1 MACQSRLP
9 DAGSPMLSQLAS
21 RHWVSLHGLI
31 TVLAIGIFLISTH
44 TFKQRRHPSAS
55 IAWFVSLVLLPYA
68 ALPLYLLVGNR
79 KLLRPVLPRHATPAH
94 AALHPFSASLA
105 QTYALARTLDLP
117 APSTYAQFTLHAD
130 GQASLAALRHGIAS
144 AKVSLDISTFVFG
157 RDVLGQEVSGLLCD
171 AVARGVAVRLMVDG
185 VGRYLGGVPR
195 MGALRRAGVN
205 VVIFVP
211 PWEAP
216 LSGRSNLRNHR
227 KLVIADGHWLWM
239 GGRNLAAEYFLG
251 DPLTRPATAAW
262 LDLTFALSGAVAAQA
277 QQQFNK
283 DWGVAT
289 HTMPLAHQPLAVVD
303 ALPAVAA
310 SVQLIP
316 SGPDQTDDTVYAL
329 LISSCYTAHQRIL
342 AVSPYFVPDA
352 TLQTALTL
360 AARRGVQV
368 DVLLPHKSNHRMA
381 DVARNA
387 SIQELSNAG
396 ARIWL
401 LPQMIHAKA
410 VVIDDD
416 LALAGTANLDE
427 RSLFLN
433 YEIMVAFY
441 QRQDVAQFA
450 LWIERHRRHAS
461 LFKPRPA
468 NVWRQLQEGLVRW
481 VGFQL

>member
-1 MACQSRLP
+1 
-9 DAGSPMLSQLAS
+9 MLSHLAA
-21 RHWVSLHGLI
+21 RHWVSLHGLV
-31 TVLAIGIFLISTH
+31 TVLALGVFLISTH

-55 IAWFVSLVLLPYA
+55 IAWFVSLALLPYA

-79 KLLRPVLPRHATPAH
+79 KLLRPVLPRHSAPAH
-94 AALHPFSASLA
+94 AALYPSSGSLA

-117 APSTYAQFTLHAD
+117 APSTYTHFTLHAD
-130 GQASLAALRHGIAS
+130 GPASLAALRHGIAS
-144 AKVSLDISTFVFG
+144 ANVSLDISTFVFG
-157 RDVLGQEVSGLLCD
+157 RDVLGHEVSRLLRD

-205 VVIFVP
+205 VAIFVP

-227 KLVIADGHWLWM
+227 KLVIADRQWLWM
-239 GGRNLAAEYFLG
+239 GGRNLAAEYFVG

-262 LDLTFALSGAVAAQA
+262 LDLTFTLSGAVAAQA
-277 QQQFNK
+277 QQQFNQ
-283 DWGVAT
+283 DWDMAT
-289 HTMPLAHQPLAVVD
+289 HTLPSLPPPLAAVVD
-303 ALPAVAA
+303 ALPAVTA

-329 LISSCYTAHQRIL
+329 LISSCYTAHRRIL

-368 DVLLPHKSNHRMA
+368 DVLLPQQSNHRMA

-387 SIQELSNAG
+387 SIQELSKAG

-441 QRQDVAQFA
+441 QPQDVAQFA
-450 LWIERHRRHAS
+450 QWIERHRCRAR
-461 LFKPRPA
+461 LFEPRVA